1 MKPQTILKALAF
13 SVAVTGGTELR
24 AAPTTTM
31 VGDGELV
38 ISFTEV
44 GSHTWV
50 APTDISGATVLIV
63 GGGGG
68 GGGGVSA
75 GGGGAGQV
83 ILASNQVFTAGTSY
97 ALMVGAG
104 GAGGANKNPGAK
116 GAASSFGDWTA
127 DGGGAGDHSEA
138 KAAETGANGGGD
150 GAKNSSVPV
159 PGTGETKVDGSVYF
173 YGGHAGG
180 ASLRSLWAGGGGGG
194 AQGDGASATT
204 LGVGGTGGDGL
215 PLDITG
221 ETVFYACGGGGGI
234 NIDVTPDVTPGKG
247 GSEGVSG
254 GSALLTGGEAGRA
267 NTGTGGGGGS
277 YYAGTAQPGGAG
289 GSGIVVIR
297 YKSPTAYAVV
307 TGYEGLLDGTAH
319 GATIAG
325 LYPSEGATVWYAAD
339 ADAAWTTEPIAFGT
353 KGTHTIRVKITA
365 EGLKDF
371 ETSVTVSLTDEPGVT
386 DGSVCLVAPAGGSTP
401 TAPYAT
407 WATAA
412 NDLATALDAVKEGG
426 TVYVAPGTYAL
437 SQALSVKKALTLRGF
452 DRETGADN
460 PEKVVLDGQ
469 NACRVLSANV
479 GTAAPIFRGLTFARG
494 TNATGEGGGV
504 FLQGVA
510 GASIPRTLGEAP
522 SFVNCTF
529 TNCTAKEQGAA
540 LHVQGRVFVQGC
552 RFVGNVTA
560 SGSYGNTVS
569 VRAPSGATTAA
580 AAFIDCAFTEDATAI
595 PANASTLALRGHG
608 NLVSNCVFTTCGSAN
623 RGVIVSDSTSVS
635 AANTIIANC
644 ICRDAGAPFVAPI
657 EGNSYGGVAI
667 RNCLVVGG
675 KGYGI
680 VTGTGRTEI
689 DNCTIT
695 GQRLAGIQVKGE
707 CVVRN
712 TIAWNNN
719 GTKADLELG
728 ADAVYSE
735 VTSSTGWDGAAV
747 GVNAVNPVF
756 RNAAAGDYSLKRRTP
771 HLDKGTVLDWMT
783 TGTTDLAGR
792 PRVATNG
799 RPLSVDADAKPDLGC
814 YENQE
819 IRKGLCVL
827 IR

>member
-1 MKPQTILKALAF
+1 MNLKTILKALAF
-13 SVAVTGGTELR
+13 SVAVTGGAELR

-50 APTDISGATVLIV
+50 APTDISDATVLIV

-68 GGGGVSA
+68 GAGGVSA

-83 ILASNQVFTAGTSY
+83 ILASNQVFTAGASY
-97 ALMVGAG
+97 ALAVGAG

-116 GAASSFGDWTA
+116 GAASSFGGWTA
-127 DGGGAGDHSEA
+127 DGGGAGDISEA

-150 GAKNSSVPV
+150 GAKSGSVPV

-221 ETVFYACGGGGGI
+221 EKVFYACGGGGGI
-234 NIDVTPDVTPGKG
+234 NGQTDVTPGKG

-277 YYAGTAQPGGAG
+277 FAGTAQPGGAG

-386 DGSVCLVAPAGGSTP
+386 DGSVCLVAPAGDSTP

-412 NDLATALDAVKEGG
+412 NDLATALDAVNEGG
-426 TVYVAPGTYAL
+426 MVYVAPGTYAL
-437 SQALSVKKALTLRGF
+437 SQALSVTKALTLRGF
-452 DRETGADN
+452 DRETGADD

-469 NACRVLSANV
+469 NACRVLSAYV
-479 GTAAPIFRGLTFARG
+479 GAVAPIFRGLTFARG
-494 TNATGEGGGV
+494 KSKTDVGGGV

-510 GASIPRTLGEAP
+510 GASVPQAPGEAP
-522 SFVNCTF
+522 SFVNCVF
-529 TNCTAKEQGAA
+529 TNCTATEQGAA

-560 SGSYGNTVS
+560 SGNYGNTVS
-569 VRAPSGATTAA
+569 VRTLSGKADAGAA
-580 AAFIDCAFTEDATAI
+580 AAFIDCTFTEDATAI
-595 PANASTLALRGHG
+595 PANASTLALRGYG

-644 ICRDAGAPFVAPI
+644 ICRDAGASFVAPI
-657 EGNSYGGVAI
+657 EGNSYGGAAI

-712 TIAWNNN
+712 TIAWNN
-719 GTKADLELG
+719 TKADLELG
-728 ADAVYSE
+728 AGAVYSE
-735 VTSSTGWDGAAV
+735 VTSSTGWDGAAA